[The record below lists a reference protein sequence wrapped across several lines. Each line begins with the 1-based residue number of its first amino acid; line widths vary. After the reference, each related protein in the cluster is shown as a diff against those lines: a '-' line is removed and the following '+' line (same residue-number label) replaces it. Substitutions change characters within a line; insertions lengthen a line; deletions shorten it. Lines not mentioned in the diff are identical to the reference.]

1 MTPALLALL
10 ISTQAA
16 PATPAARAVPTQA
29 ATTAATTAATP
40 KRPES
45 GDAQPRARFRT
56 PILSQGA
63 QLASAPGFVGHSV
76 VEPGLALFILDE
88 HLTGNA
94 RRALTLMPSDPT
106 DEVKQML
113 ESRDPTTP
121 WRFEASG
128 TVYDYKGRAYLLPA
142 AIVALRNP
150 PLPPLLARQEP
161 ADAPDDSSS
170 ATPATATPTRA
181 PLIDAYL
188 DQSDVPSPLRDA
200 NAIALPHERGLTNI
214 ASTDDDLA
222 QELER
227 RLAQGVRAA
236 AAAKT
241 AEITVD
247 RAMIMPAATRFQ
259 DRRAIITR
267 DPLTGAW
274 RAVLES
280 APAPGGQL
288 AMELLPC
295 RQLERIERSVKQTAV
310 DAPWLLS
317 GEIVV
322 SGDRN
327 FLLLTHA
334 QPMPHD
340 HWMWP

>member
-1 MTPALLALL
+1 
-10 ISTQAA
+10 
-16 PATPAARAVPTQA
+16 
-29 ATTAATTAATP
+29 
-40 KRPES
+40 
-45 GDAQPRARFRT
+45 
-56 PILSQGA
+56 
-63 QLASAPGFVGHSV
+63 LASAPGFVGHSV
-76 VEPGLALFILDE
+76 VEPGLALFILEE

-113 ESRDPTTP
+113 LSRDPNTP

-128 TVYDYKGRAYLLPA
+128 AVYDYKGRAYLLPA
-142 AIVALRNP
+142 AIIALRNP
-150 PLPPLLARQEP
+150 PLPPLLAREEP
-161 ADAPDDSSS
+161 TDAPDTS
-170 ATPATATPTRA
+170 ATQAIAPRTPTHA
-181 PLIDAYL
+181 PSLDAYL
-188 DQSDVPSPLRDA
+188 DQRDVPSPLRDA

-214 ASTDDDLA
+214 ASADDDLA

-236 AAAKT
+236 AAAKP
-241 AEITVD
+241 AEINVD
-247 RAMIMPAATRFQ
+247 RAMTMPVATRVQ
-259 DRRAIITR
+259 DNRAIITR

-280 APAPGGQL
+280 APANGGQL

-295 RQLERIERSVKQTAV
+295 RELERIERSVKQSAV

-327 FLLLTHA
+327 YLLLTMA